1 MNVAV
6 AGGTGF
12 IGKVIL
18 QKLVKAGHHVKAL
31 IRPGSL
37 LKINKISGTESRY
50 VYYDSPTQMVKT
62 VEDCQAIINLV
73 GIISQT
79 KDNTF
84 DFAHH
89 LIPMTLVKAVQD
101 VGIKRFIQMS
111 ALGVDGGPNIEYF
124 ETKRLGEN
132 VVKAS
137 GLDWTVFRPSMVFG
151 PGDHSVSMIA
161 KLIKLAPMFP
171 VVGDGKYEMMP
182 VHVENVADSFV
193 KALDKPETFG
203 KTYDIPGPDKYTF
216 DQLLDLIGQAIG
228 KKSVAKMHLPA
239 GLIILKARII
249 GAIFGGPLSADLI
262 KMLTAGSVSSD
273 DSFYKTFDIKPITF
287 PEGIREYLKR

>member
-18 QKLVKAGHHVKAL
+18 QKLVRAGHHVKAL

-62 VEDCQAIINLV
+62 VEDCQAIINMV
-73 GIISQT
+73 GIISQS

-89 LIPMTLVKAVQD
+89 LIPMTLVKAAQD
-101 VGIKRFIQMS
+101 TGIKRFIQMS

-137 GLDWTVFRPSMVFG
+137 GLDWTIFRPSMVFG

-161 KLIKLAPMFP
+161 KMIKLSPVFP
-171 VVGDGKYEMMP
+171 VVGDGKYELMP
-182 VHVENVADSFV
+182 VHVENVGDAFV

-203 KTYDIPGPDKYTF
+203 KTCDIPGPDKYTF

-239 GLIILKARII
+239 GLIMLNARII

-262 KMLTAGSVSSD
+262 RMLTAGSVSSD

-287 PEGIREYLKR
+287 SEGIREYLKR